1 MPRLFLFVISSY
13 LMLALTPAA
22 AGTFPASGAKYL
34 GTCKKATEATE
45 QKHRLPKRLLNAI
58 SLAETGRWHKE
69 SREIIAWPWT
79 VYSEGRGRYLPSK
92 EAAIA
97 EVKMLKAKGVKNI
110 DVGCMQVNLHWHP
123 EAFDNLEEAF
133 DPMTNAAYAGSLL
146 KKLRDQSRSWTV
158 AVAHYHSQTKKY
170 YVPYRKKVLK
180 IWQTERRKDTDA
192 RMAKAREAYLKRR
205 EEIRQLRLKRQKDT
219 VAKRGGDGASDTN
232 S

>member
-1 MPRLFLFVISSY
+1 MPRVLFFILSSY

-22 AGTFPASGAKYL
+22 AATFPASGAKYL

-45 QKHRLPKRLLNAI
+45 LKQRLPKRLLNAI
-58 SLAETGRWHKE
+58 SLAETGRWHKP

-79 VYSEGRGRYLPSK
+79 VYSEGFGRYLPSK

-110 DVGCMQVNLHWHP
+110 DVSCMQVNLYWHP
-123 EAFDNLEEAF
+123 DAFDNLDAAF
-133 DPMTNAAYAGSLL
+133 DPMTNASYAGSLL

-180 IWQTERRKDTDA
+180 IWQTEQRKDTDA

-205 EEIRQLRLKRQKDT
+205 EEIRKLREQRQKET
-219 VAKRGGDGASDTN
+219 IAKRRARSGDDTN

>member
-1 MPRLFLFVISSY
+1 MPRVLFFILSSY
-13 LMLALTPAA
+13 LMLVLTPAA
-22 AGTFPASGAKYL
+22 AATFPASGAKYL

-45 QKHRLPKRLLNAI
+45 REHRLPKRLLNAI
-58 SLAETGRWHKE
+58 SLAETGRWHKP

-79 VYSEGRGRYLPSK
+79 VYSEGRGRYLPNK

-110 DVGCMQVNLHWHP
+110 DVGCMQVNLYWHP
-123 EAFDNLEEAF
+123 DAFENLDAAF
-133 DPMTNAAYAGSLL
+133 DPMTNASYAGSLL

-158 AVAHYHSQTKKY
+158 AVAHYHSQTQKY

-192 RMAKAREAYLKRR
+192 RMAKARAAYVKRR
-205 EEIRQLRLKRQKDT
+205 EEIRQLRLQRQKDNL
-219 VAKRGGDGASDTN
+219 AKQERRAAAASN